1 MPGSFCRTPC
11 MHCFPYTFRN
21 SVKFS
26 FQFRQFQSRGH
37 SALGTLRAASLA
49 CPKLHTCTWRDPGV
63 GGALARLRWRVLR
76 RPAPRNGRQGGERRR
91 NAVRRRPNPLV
102 APRGLLRASAR
113 MRHRRRGAA
122 RTERALCRRR
132 ARATPFRR
140 ARPKHP
146 NPGQFSTKTDP
157 LNLRD
162 DARLPNHPDRALRH
176 RNRSPEISVHGN
188 RLGPPIKR
196 APSSP
201 SCTQH
206 HHSSPKPRQ
215 ATRGTSRRSPSPAP
229 AAPIRLG
236 LQLDSVR

>member
-1 MPGSFCRTPC
+1 MPGSFCRTPS
-11 MHCFPYTFRN
+11 MHCFPYTVRN

-37 SALGTLRAASLA
+37 SALGTLLAASFA
-49 CPKLHTCTWRDPGV
+49 CPKLHTRTWRDPGV
-63 GGALARLRWRVLR
+63 GGALARLRQRVLR

-91 NAVRRRPNPLV
+91 NAVRHRPNLLV

-122 RTERALCRRR
+122 RTESALCRRR

-140 ARPKHP
+140 ARPKRP
-146 NPGQFSTKTDP
+146 NPGQLSTKMDP

-162 DARLPNHPDRALRH
+162 DARPPNHPDRALRH

-188 RLGPPIKR
+188 RLGPPI
-196 APSSP
+196 
-201 SCTQH
+201 
-206 HHSSPKPRQ
+206 
-215 ATRGTSRRSPSPAP
+215 
-229 AAPIRLG
+229 
-236 LQLDSVR
+236 

>member
-1 MPGSFCRTPC
+1 MPNLVKFISTLLQKFHQNSGSLFEQGEATPPKISSRKNHQRPISFGRTPC
-11 MHCFPYTFRN
+11 GHCYCSMFRN
-21 SVKFS
+21 SVS
-26 FQFRQFQSRGH
+26 VSSSVSTVSVTRPQ
-37 SALGTLRAASLA
+37 
-49 CPKLHTCTWRDPGV
+49 CPWHVPR
-63 GGALARLRWRVLR
+63 RLF
-76 RPAPRNGRQGGERRR
+76 
-91 NAVRRRPNPLV
+91 PNLLV
-102 APRGLLRASAR
+102 ALRGLLRASAR

-122 RTERALCRRR
+122 RTESALCRRR

-140 ARPKHP
+140 ARPKRP
-146 NPGQFSTKTDP
+146 NPGQLSTKMDP

-201 SCTQH
+201 SCTPH
-206 HHSSPKPRQ
+206 PHSSPTPRQ
-215 ATRGTSRRSPSPAP
+215 ATRGTSRRSPPPAP

-236 LQLDSVR
+236 LQLDSLR